1 LSLCITRELTV
12 ARDAYEAAAFLSIK
26 LEDPEQFERHMSQ
39 LKTLYFDFANVLT
52 PSPKQNVI
60 LALNLMGLLALNRV
74 AEFHTELEL
83 VPVKLRSNE
92 YIAYVLRLEQYL
104 MEGSYA
110 KITSS
115 RSPPDPAFDFFL
127 STLMVTV
134 RNEIAAC
141 SERAYKQITSSVA
154 QKLLSL
160 PSETEFRAFSD
171 TRGWIIKDNVIT
183 FVDSKD
189 QTPAMD
195 QVSSMGLVRRTLNYA
210 KELEQIV

>member
-1 LSLCITRELTV
+1 LVSRELTV
-12 ARDAYEAAAFLSIK
+12 ARDAYETAAFLSIK

-39 LKTLYFDFANVLT
+39 LKILYFDCASFLT

-115 RSPPDPAFDFFL
+115 QRPPDPTFSFFL

-141 SERAYKQITSSVA
+141 SERAYKHITTSVA

-160 PSETEFRAFSD
+160 PSDTEFQAFCD
-171 TRGWIIKDNVIT
+171 TRGWIIKDDVVS
-183 FVDSKD
+183 FVDSKE
-189 QTPAMD
+189 QALSMD
-195 QVSSMGLVRRTLNYA
+195 QASSMGLVRRTLNYA